1 MTETNKI
8 FIEKVKQND
17 YQDFNRLFFKYYAS
31 LCSYVTAIIEDSSDS
46 EDIVQ
51 NLFVKFWSDRNKIA
65 IHTNIE
71 HYLFKS
77 AKNSALNYLRS
88 ETNRKKAMDKLEIM
102 DCPEIEECSSR
113 EEYLQKLEECI
124 NQLPERSK
132 EVFLLSRFEELKQ
145 KEIADKLNISVKT
158 IKNQI
163 WKSLKYL
170 KSCLELK
177 NAC

>member
-8 FIEKVKQND
+8 LIAKIKQND
-17 YQDFNRLFFKYYAS
+17 YQVFNHLFFKYYAS
-31 LCSYVTAIIEDSSDS
+31 LCSYVTTIVEDSSVS

-51 NLFVKFWSDRNKIA
+51 NLFVKFWSDRKKII

-71 HYLFKS
+71 HYLFKA
-77 AKNSALNYLRS
+77 AKNGAFNYLRS
-88 ETNRKKAMDKLEIM
+88 EANRKKAIKKLEIT
-102 DCPEIEECSSR
+102 DCLEVEECLTQ
-113 EEYLQKLEECI
+113 EEFLYKLEECI

-132 EVFLLSRFEELKQ
+132 EVFLLSRYEELKQ
-145 KEIADKLNISVKT
+145 KEIAEKLNISVKT

-170 KSCLELK
+170 KSCLDLK
-177 NAC
+177 NAN

>member
-1 MTETNKI
+1 MPEINKI
-8 FIEKVKQND
+8 LITRIKQDD
-17 YQDFNRLFFKYYAS
+17 YQSFNHLFFKYYAS
-31 LCSYVTAIIEDSSDS
+31 LCSYITTIIEDSSAS

-51 NLFVKFWSDRNKIA
+51 NLFVKFWSDRKKIA

-71 HYLFKS
+71 HYLFKA
-77 AKNSALNYLRS
+77 AKNGALNYLRS
-88 ETNRKKAMDKLEIM
+88 ETNRKKAMEKLAIM
-102 DCPEIEECSSR
+102 DCPKIEECSTQ
-113 EEYLQKLEECI
+113 EEFLQKLEECI

-145 KEIADKLNISVKT
+145 KEIAEKLNISVKT

-170 KSCLELK
+170 KSCMEFK